1 VVGLHALAFV
11 SFSFLVFSLSL
22 CSVGNSH
29 PSAPA
34 MYISLVS
41 KNIVLAAL
49 AILVAVLALNTITV
63 QNRQVTVTVNPND
76 FVPSDASRYEVW
88 SWALGWFFLF
98 FFFCQF
104 GSRGYPVVTLS
115 V

>member
-1 VVGLHALAFV
+1 
-11 SFSFLVFSLSL
+11 
-22 CSVGNSH
+22 
-29 PSAPA
+29 

-88 SWALGWFFLF
+88 SWALGWFFFIFLF
-98 FFFCQF
+98 LPIRLPRI
-104 GSRGYPVVTLS
+104 SSVTLS